1 MRYGGSREQ
10 IQQHLNRKGIYML
23 TTPDQMNDNQTA
35 DFLRTPTAHQ
45 RAKRI
50 TMATIKAF
58 IRKNDNLFIKVKSK
72 FDGMTDC
79 VETVNMGFAKVMT
92 KNLHPQN
99 HYEQRTLG
107 IAGAW
112 FVGSSRDYFEVYQD
126 ERFTG
131 FKIFNCCG
139 SFLLVTEKT
148 V

>member
-1 MRYGGSREQ
+1 MALPALSNGFFSLHSRTAFSVVP
-10 IQQHLNRKGIYML
+10 LF
-23 TTPDQMNDNQTA
+23 TTPPYA
-35 DFLRTPTAHQ
+35 CYALRRLQ